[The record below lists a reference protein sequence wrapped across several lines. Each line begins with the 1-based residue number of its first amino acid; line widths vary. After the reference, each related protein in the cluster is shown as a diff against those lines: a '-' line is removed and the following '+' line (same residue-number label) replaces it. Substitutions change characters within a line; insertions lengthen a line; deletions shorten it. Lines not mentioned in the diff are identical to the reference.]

1 MLLLLK
7 LPMSKI
13 TKAKECVRRLI
24 RDFFSRLAVVQLFFV
39 PNSDWD
45 RVYST
50 PFQSLKPHLIC
61 PSYEHQDSSQTSWIS
76 QQRGTYSFFRAL
88 VCLKIRSDH
97 REAFSYWTD
106 PFSPCINASM
116 LMGFKLDVTPVMV
129 TTGAARSNI
138 TWFQKPF
145 SMEACV
151 PLSFDEM
158 VALRTN
164 VGMGDEN

>member
-61 PSYEHQDSSQTSWIS
+61 PSYEHQDSRQTPWIR
-76 QQRGTYSFFRAL
+76 QQRGTYSFL
-88 VCLKIRSDH
+88 GLW
-97 REAFSYWTD
+97 Y
-106 PFSPCINASM
+106 
-116 LMGFKLDVTPVMV
+116 
-129 TTGAARSNI
+129 
-138 TWFQKPF
+138 
-145 SMEACV
+145 
-151 PLSFDEM
+151 
-158 VALRTN
+158 ALRSSPIIGNYSATERTLS
-164 VGMGDEN
+164 VRASTHPCSWASSLMSRLSWSQQEQQEATSLDSKSHSLWKRVCHWALMRW